1 MEPIRGVIMSSAKNR
16 ASLRDRPKRPAVP
29 PLPTFEALD
38 ATHREVMRTLERLQ
52 QWVEQMDAE
61 GIAPGTRALA
71 DDICRFFDGSARAH
85 HAAEEQFVFPSLLSS
100 GDAALVQHVHRLQ
113 QDHGWLEEDWLE
125 LQPQL
130 RAVVEGY
137 NGYDLDFLRAA
148 VPVFTDLYR
157 DHIALEENIVYP
169 ESRRRQA

>member
-1 MEPIRGVIMSSAKNR
+1 MTRTVPRP
-16 ASLRDRPKRPAVP
+16 SLPKRPARASVP

-52 QWVEQMDAE
+52 QWVEQLD
-61 GIAPGTRALA
+61 PQRVDDVTRATA
-71 DDICRFFDGSARAH
+71 DEICKFFDGHARAH
-85 HAAEEQFVFPSLLSS
+85 HAAEEQHVFPSLLASA
-100 GDAALVQHVHRLQ
+100 DAALVQHVHRLQ

-137 NGYDLDFLRAA
+137 NWYDPDFLRAA
-148 VPVFTDLYR
+148 VPVFTELYR

-169 ESRRRQA
+169 ESRRRQV